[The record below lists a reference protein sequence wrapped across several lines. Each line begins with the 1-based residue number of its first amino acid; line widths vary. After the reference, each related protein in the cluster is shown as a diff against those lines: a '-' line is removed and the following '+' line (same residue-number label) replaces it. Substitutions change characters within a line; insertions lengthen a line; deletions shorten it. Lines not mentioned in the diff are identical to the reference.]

1 MAVATV
7 WPPPTPVLGKLGI
20 ALGPDMVESVRA
32 GVEEGRIK
40 YLTIGMSLELRYS
53 LIDN

>member
-1 MAVATV
+1 MAAATV
-7 WPPPTPVLGKLGI
+7 WPPPTLVLGKLGI
-20 ALGPDMVESVRA
+20 VLGPDMVESVGA
-32 GVEEGRIK
+32 CVEDGRIK